1 MTVEYRRDQ
10 FLGFNPAPP
19 LETPHEFARRLLAL
33 RKWEKDNIPLLSPQ
47 IALDILLFSAAAMGV
62 REPAPTKEFHLVT
75 GHSKDRVRE
84 LMRELIDQGLLCD
97 MPDSQDARVRRIVP
111 TEAGLQ
117 LIGEYRNS
125 LVSKLGALARSA

>member
-47 IALDILLFSAAAMGV
+47 IALDILLFCTAAMGV
-62 REPAPTKEFHLVT
+62 REPAPTKEFHLMT

-84 LMRELIDQGLLCD
+84 VMKELSEQGLIRCV
-97 MPDSQDARVRRIVP
+97 PDARDARVRRVVP
-111 TEAGLQ
+111 TDAGLQ
-117 LIGEYRNS
+117 LIEEYRKS
-125 LVSKLGALARSA
+125 HVERLGDCDAR